1 MRIDVT
7 KFTKLPKFDVLTDCM
22 LVCVCMN
29 INEPEYLYYSIKEVF
44 LGRIMDCKEDEEII
58 SYAQMDHL

>member
-7 KFTKLPKFDVLTDCM
+7 KFTKLPKFDIQTDCM
-22 LVCVCMN
+22 LVCVC
-29 INEPEYLYYSIKEVF
+29 INTDSPDELYYSLKEVF

-58 SYAQMDHL
+58 SYAQIEHL